1 MRHGGPR
8 GRAGA
13 FERAKDFRGTVR
25 RLLQYLKPHR
35 LSLLFVATA
44 ALLSTLFSIF
54 SPRIMGRATTLLFD
68 GALAKMQNIP
78 GAVIDFEAL
87 GRTLITLAVLYIAS
101 ALFTYIQQYIMA
113 GVTQRTVYDLREAIN
128 HKLAKLPLR
137 YYDSNPH
144 GDLLSRVTNDVD
156 MVSQTLQQGL
166 TQLVTSAVTLIGV
179 IIMMLRISPLL
190 TLITMLMLP
199 LSAAISAVVVSRSQ
213 GYFAG
218 QQRWLGELNGHVE
231 EMYTGHTVVK
241 AYDLEEKALAEFDE
255 KNAELYEHG
264 WRAQFISGVMMPL
277 IGFVGNLGYV
287 AISVVGGIFALR
299 GQITVGDIQ
308 AFMQYSR
315 QSTMPI
321 TQAANI
327 LNMLQGAVAAAER
340 VFELLDAEEEPK
352 DTADSIRVETPKG
365 RVELKNVNFGYEP
378 GKPVLKDVNL
388 RVEPG
393 QTIAIVGPTGAG
405 KTTLVNLLM
414 RFYDV
419 DSGEITIDGVN
430 IMQMRREDL
439 RACFGMVLQDTWLFH
454 GTIRENIAY
463 GRPGASEENIV
474 AAAKAAHA
482 DHFIRTLPEGYD
494 TILSEDAANISQ
506 GQRQLLTIARAILA
520 DPAILI
526 LDEATSSV
534 DTRTELLI
542 QKAMARLMKGR
553 TSFVIAHRLS
563 TIQGADCILV
573 VRDGQIVEQG
583 THAELLEADGFY
595 AELYYSQFAGE
606 AHSRVG

>member
-1 MRHGGPR
+1 M
-8 GRAGA
+8 
-13 FERAKDFRGTVR
+13 
-25 RLLQYLKPHR
+25 
-35 LSLLFVATA
+35 
-44 ALLSTLFSIF
+44 
-54 SPRIMGRATTLLFD
+54 
-68 GALAKMQNIP
+68 
-78 GAVIDFEAL
+78 
-87 GRTLITLAVLYIAS
+87 
-101 ALFTYIQQYIMA
+101 
-113 GVTQRTVYDLREAIN
+113 TQRTVYDLREAIN

-287 AISVVGGIFALR
+287 AVSVVGGIFALR

-315 QSTMPI
+315 QFTMPI

-352 DTADSIRVETPKG
+352 DTADSIRG
-365 RVELKNVNFGYEP
+365 N
-378 GKPVLKDVNL
+378 
-388 RVEPG
+388 
-393 QTIAIVGPTGAG
+393 
-405 KTTLVNLLM
+405 
-414 RFYDV
+414 
-419 DSGEITIDGVN
+419 
-430 IMQMRREDL
+430 
-439 RACFGMVLQDTWLFH
+439 
-454 GTIRENIAY
+454 
-463 GRPGASEENIV
+463 
-474 AAAKAAHA
+474 
-482 DHFIRTLPEGYD
+482 PEGPV
-494 TILSEDAANISQ
+494 S
-506 GQRQLLTIARAILA
+506 
-520 DPAILI
+520 
-526 LDEATSSV
+526 
-534 DTRTELLI
+534 
-542 QKAMARLMKGR
+542 
-553 TSFVIAHRLS
+553 
-563 TIQGADCILV
+563 
-573 VRDGQIVEQG
+573 
-583 THAELLEADGFY
+583 
-595 AELYYSQFAGE
+595 
-606 AHSRVG
+606 

>member
-8 GRAGA
+8 GGFGK
-13 FERAKDFRGTVR
+13 FERAKDFRGTAR
-25 RLLQYLKPHR
+25 RLLQYLRPHR
-35 LSLLFVATA
+35 LSLAFVIAA
-44 ALLSTLFSIF
+44 ALLSTVFNIF
-54 SPRIMGRATTLLFD
+54 SPRILGRATTLLFE
-68 GALAKMQNIP
+68 GAMSKMQNVP
-78 GAVIDFEAL
+78 GAAIDFAAI
-87 GRTLITLAVLYIAS
+87 GRTLVTLAFLYVAS
-101 ALFTYIQQYIMA
+101 ALFTYVQQYIMA
-113 GVTQRTVYDLREAIN
+113 GVAQRTVYDLRQAIN

-137 YYDSNPH
+137 HYDSNPH

-199 LSAAISAVVVSRSQ
+199 LSAVISAVVVSRSQ

-241 AYDLEEKALAEFDE
+241 AYGLEEKALAEFDQ

-264 WRAQFISGVMMPL
+264 WRAQFISGIMMPL

-287 AISVVGGIFALR
+287 AISVIGGIFALR
-299 GQITVGDIQ
+299 GQIKVGDIQ

-315 QSTMPI
+315 QFTMPI

-327 LNMLQGAVAAAER
+327 LNMMQASIAAAER
-340 VFELLDAEEEPK
+340 VFELLDAEEEPE
-352 DTADSIRVETPKG
+352 DAVDSVKLNDPEG
-365 RVELKNVNFGYEP
+365 RVELKNVNFGYNP
-378 GKPVLKDVNL
+378 GNPVLRNVNL
-388 RVEPG
+388 TVEPG

-430 IMQMRREDL
+430 IAKMKRADL
-439 RACFGMVLQDTWLFH
+439 RAAFGMVLQDTWLFH

-463 GRPGASEENIV
+463 GKPGATEEEIV

-482 DHFIRTLPEGYD
+482 DHFIRTLPDGYD

-506 GQRQLLTIARAILA
+506 GQRQLLTIARAVLA
-520 DPAILI
+520 DPTILI

-542 QKAMARLMKGR
+542 QQAMARLMKGR

-573 VRDGQIVEQG
+573 VRDGEIVEQG
-583 THAELLEADGFY
+583 THEELLEAGGFY

-606 AHSRVG
+606 TRSRVG

>member
-13 FERAKDFRGTVR
+13 FERANDFRGTVR

-315 QSTMPI
+315 QFTMPI